1 MGHGVKENV
10 ADLFDDGV
18 GLLSLV
24 QRVPQACVHSYDI
37 VYVPKYLFKE
47 IQTTLFGYNV
57 RLFQWGYPCLLF
69 ERKKGI

>member
-10 ADLFDDGV
+10 ADLFDNGV

-37 VYVPKYLFKE
+37 VYVPKDLLQE
-47 IQTTLFGYNV
+47 VCAPRLGYDVQFSQRRDPQLSNN
-57 RLFQWGYPCLLF
+57 
-69 ERKKGI
+69 